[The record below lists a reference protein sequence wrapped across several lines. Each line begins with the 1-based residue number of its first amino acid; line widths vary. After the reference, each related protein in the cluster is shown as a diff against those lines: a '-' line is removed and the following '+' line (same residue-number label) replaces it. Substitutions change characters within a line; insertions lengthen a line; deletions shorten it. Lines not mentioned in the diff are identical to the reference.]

1 MMIERIHK
9 RAMSSLSAP
18 QDKADGCELPEE
30 LRRYYLDTMGIQV
43 WDELYP
49 EAVPMNVQ
57 EEVTVSAVVE
67 SPVQE
72 ETLQDKPTE
81 SETQPDASNSNWQEL
96 ESLVNQCTK
105 CKLQATRSQ
114 AIFGAGNQNARLL
127 VIGEAPRQDEDAQA
141 KVFVGESGDLLT
153 AMLKAIDLPR
163 EDVYITSI
171 VKCYSPEKRDPL
183 TAEIEICHAYLRRQI
198 ELIQPKVI
206 YSVGAMATQALL
218 HSEESISLLR
228 ERQHNYE
235 GIPLIASF
243 HPAYLLRKPSEKR
256 KAWQDLLQVKRLLA
270 E

>member
-1 MMIERIHK
+1 
-9 RAMSSLSAP
+9 MSAS
-18 QDKADGCELPEE
+18 QDKADGCELPEQ

-49 EAVPMNVQ
+49 EAVPMDVQ
-57 EEVTVSAVVE
+57 QEVAVEAVVE
-67 SPVQE
+67 SPIQEKTLQE
-72 ETLQDKPTE
+72 EPAE
-81 SETQPDASNSNWQEL
+81 SETQPDASSCNWQEL

-105 CKLQATRSQ
+105 CKLQATRTQ
-114 AIFGAGNQNARLL
+114 AIFGSGNQNASLL

-141 KVFVGESGDLLT
+141 EAFVGEAGDLLT

-163 EDVYITSI
+163 EEVYITSI

-183 TAEIEICHAYLRRQI
+183 TAEIEICNAYLRRQI

-206 YSVGAMATQALL
+206 YAAGAMASQALL
-218 HSEESISLLR
+218 NSEESISLLR
-228 ERQHNYE
+228 ERQHNFE

-256 KAWQDLLQVKRLLA
+256 KAWQDLLQVKKLLS